1 MTPRVV
7 WLASY
12 PKSGNTWVRALLTA
26 YLGDAGIDINR
37 LDGSVIASARHV
49 FDDVVG
55 VSSADLDPQEVERL
69 RPYVYRHQAAGAT
82 RPLLMKVHDA
92 YRTTIDGQPLFPADI
107 TRNAVYIVRHPADV
121 ALSLAHHSNVSLD
134 EAIDR
139 MSREDFVFSPSAGR
153 LDEQLPQRLGSWS
166 HHVSSWIHQAVMP
179 VRLVR
184 YEDLLSHGAV
194 TLAGIVRAIGAA
206 VVTDRVERALD
217 ECRFDRLRTQ
227 ELERGFKERPG
238 SAKGLFFR
246 RGRAGAWRDEMSAAQ
261 YARVAAAHG
270 RVMEGLGYLE

>member
-1 MTPRVV
+1 MTPPVV

-26 YLGDAGIDINR
+26 YVGDTSIDINR

-49 FDDVVG
+49 FDDAVG

-69 RPYVYRHQAAGAT
+69 RPHVYRHQAAAAT
-82 RPLLMKVHDA
+82 GPLLMKVHDA
-92 YRTTIDGQPLFPADI
+92 YRTTSDGQPLFPPDI
-107 TRNAVYIVRHPADV
+107 TRSAVYIVRHPADV
-121 ALSLAHHSNVSLD
+121 ALSLAHHSNVSID

-139 MSREDFVFSPSAGR
+139 MAREDFVFSPSAGR

-166 HHVSSWIHQAVMP
+166 HHVTSWVSQSVIP

-184 YEDLLSHGAV
+184 YEDLLSDGAV
-194 TLAGIVRAIGAA
+194 TLAGLVGAVGAA
-206 VVTDRVERALD
+206 AVASRVERALD
-217 ECRFDRLRTQ
+217 VCRFDRLRTQ

-246 RGRAGAWRDEMSAAQ
+246 RGQAGSWRDEMSQAQ
-261 YARVAAAHG
+261 YARVAAAHE
-270 RVMEGLGYLE
+270 RVMERLGYIE